1 MFQLIER
8 DGQRMG
14 VHSKSD
20 LDYMIRRGWKPVAQQ
35 VAAILKPAQVA
46 QVAQADD
53 VQPRQKRKYVRKAK

>member
-46 QVAQADD
+46 QADD

>member
-1 MFQLIER
+1 MFQLIEL

-46 QVAQADD
+46 QADD